1 MQASQNAINLIK
13 QFEGCRYHPYRDSV
27 GLWTVGYGHLIGD
40 GKSLPSGD
48 NRIFTQEEI
57 DSFLVNDLTRTEY
70 GINMLLR
77 VPVTQ
82 NQYDALCS
90 FCYNLGIGT
99 FQKSTLLKDINAKM
113 WDAAANDLLKFHFAV
128 GVSQPGLVKR
138 RQAEHDLFIK
148 E

>member
-1 MQASQNAINLIK
+1 MQASQKAINLIK

-57 DSFLVNDLTRTEY
+57 DSFLVNDLTRTES
-70 GINMLLR
+70 GINMLLK

-90 FCYNLGIGT
+90 FCYNLGVGT

-113 WDAAANDLLKFHFAV
+113 WDAAANDLLKFHFAG

>member
-57 DSFLVNDLTRTEY
+57 DSFLVNDLTRTES

-90 FCYNLGIGT
+90 FCYNLGVGT

-113 WDAAANDLLKFHFAV
+113 SDAAANDLLKFHFAG

>member
-1 MQASQNAINLIK
+1 MKASQNAINLIK
-13 QFEGCRYHPYRDSV
+13 QFEGCRYSPYRDSV

-48 NRIFTQEEI
+48 NRVFTQDEI
-57 DSFLVNDLTRTEY
+57 DAFLVNDLTRTES
-70 GINMLLR
+70 GINMLVR
-77 VPVTQ
+77 VTLTQ
-82 NQYDALCS
+82 NQFDALCS

-99 FQKSTLLKDINAKM
+99 FQKSTLLKDINASM
-113 WDAAANDLLKFHFAV
+113 WDAAANDLLKFHFAG

-148 E
+148 A

>member
-1 MQASQNAINLIK
+1 MRASINGINLIK
-13 QFEGCRYHPYRDSV
+13 QFEGCRYSPYRDSV

-48 NRIFTQEEI
+48 NRVFTQEEI
-57 DSFLVNDLTRTEY
+57 DSFLVNDLTRTES
-70 GINMLLR
+70 GINMLVR
-77 VPVTQ
+77 VPLTQ
-82 NQYDALCS
+82 NQFDALCS

-99 FQKSTLLKDINAKM
+99 YQKSTLLKYINASL
-113 WDAAANDLLKFHFAV
+113 WDAAANDLLKFHFAG

>member
-13 QFEGCRYHPYRDSV
+13 QFEGCRYNPYRDSV

-40 GKSLPSGD
+40 GKSLSSGD

-57 DSFLVNDLTRTEY
+57 DSFLVNDLTRTET
-70 GINMLLR
+70 GINMLVR
-77 VPVTQ
+77 VPITQ

-99 FQKSTLLKDINAKM
+99 FQKSTLLKDINAKL
-113 WDAAANDLLKFHFAV
+113 WDAAANDLLKFHFAG

-148 E
+148 A

>member
-27 GLWTVGYGHLIGD
+27 GLWTVVYGHLIGD

-57 DSFLVNDLTRTEY
+57 DSFLVNDLTRTES

-113 WDAAANDLLKFHFAV
+113 WDAAANDLLKFHFAG